1 MLGNTLYAFLVFA
14 LTRTLV
20 MALKRGAF
28 DRYYGE
34 TFSISRADNPIVFT
48 FFAAFMLL
56 IILLFAWG
64 LANNL
69 IS

>member
-1 MLGNTLYAFLVFA
+1 
-14 LTRTLV
+14 